1 MDMDMENIFSEFNFE
16 TLENA
21 TRNADNHESYQ
32 MLAHGDNFRL
42 GLSMTISEEDELISI
57 MEFLFCVLKYHSEV
71 ERKSLEKALN
81 VSDIMMKRGYS
92 LFHQDDGWII
102 CEKRL
107 EKNEIQNE
115 IEFMRD
121 LVIKFHKIWNGKG
134 N

>member
-1 MDMDMENIFSEFNFE
+1 
-16 TLENA
+16 
-21 TRNADNHESYQ
+21 
-32 MLAHGDNFRL
+32 
-42 GLSMTISEEDELISI
+42 

-71 ERKSLEKALN
+71 ERKSLEMALN